1 MIMALISGH
10 GPKHASTH
18 GSGIARLMA
27 GVALV
32 VSSAMVLPAQAEG
45 RLQGGPKGVVKSS
58 KGELLE
64 GMMVQLIAQKNAVR
78 TTVYTNADGRYEFPA
93 LDAGTY
99 TLRIALPREF
109 KPFVKEQVEIKGP
122 AALADITLD
131 YVTDSDLL
139 PPRPEIAAQMTG
151 SEWLL
156 SLSGTGE
163 EKKLL
168 TNNCNWCH
176 SYQQI
181 FRNHYD
187 EAGWGKIVYRMTHG
201 AGSPLINI
209 NERGRWDGNEEARL
223 VKWLA
228 SVRGPDSKDP
238 SFVTLPRPQGR
249 QTRVVITEYELP
261 RLETA
266 THDVSGDSQGNVWY
280 STHRSSY
287 VGRLDPRTGAV
298 KEFHVPPV
306 GPGVLPGTH
315 WIHVDKNDI
324 VWGSENWAHNIWRLD
339 PKTEQFTRIPWKV
352 REPANTPMGGN
363 YAVDPEGFIW
373 KARERKVS
381 KVAALTGEPVIG
393 YVLKKFAGTYG
404 SAMSPDGRY
413 FGGGAWPRDGVVVV
427 DTKTAEV
434 FEPDTSP
441 RSGPARGEFDG
452 DNNYWSGGRG
462 GMLVKFDT
470 TEKRIHEYRLPTPYA
485 SMYSAQVDKN
495 GEVWAGEMHSGR
507 YLRFNPKTVAF
518 TEYVLP
524 EPYGIDRETW
534 IDNST
539 DPVTVWYVDHEGWL
553 VRIQPMD

>member
-1 MIMALISGH
+1 MH
-10 GPKHASTH
+10 R
-18 GSGIARLMA
+18 GIARLVA
-27 GVALV
+27 GVAIGFSL
-32 VSSAMVLPAQAEG
+32 AGVLPAQADA

-78 TTVYTNADGRYEFPA
+78 TTVYTNAEGRYEFPA
-93 LDAGTY
+93 LDAGSY

-109 KPFVKEQVEIKGP
+109 KPFVKEGVEIKGP

-131 YVTDSDLL
+131 YVTNSDLL

-187 EAGWGKIVYRMTHG
+187 EAGWGKIVYRMIHG

-209 NERGRWDGNEEARL
+209 NERGRWGGDEEARL

-266 THDVSGDSQGNVWY
+266 THDVSGDSKGNLWY

-306 GPGVLPGTH
+306 EKGVLPGTH
-315 WIHVDKNDI
+315 WIYVDKNDI
-324 VWGSENWAHNIWRLD
+324 VWGSENWAHSIWRLD
-339 PKTEQFTRIPWKV
+339 PKNEQFTRIPWKV

-363 YAVDPEGFIW
+363 YAIDPEGFIW
-373 KARERKVS
+373 KARARQVT
-381 KVAALTGEPVIG
+381 KVAPLTGEPVIS
-393 YVLKKFAGTYG
+393 YVLKKFAGHLWQRHE
-404 SAMSPDGRY
+404 PGRAL
-413 FGGGAWPRDGVVVV
+413 FRRRRLAARRRRGGGHQGSRGVRTRYLAAFRSGARRVRPAEQLLVGRSRRHAGEVRHHRKAHPRIPAADALCVHVFRPGRQERRSLGRRNALRPLPPLQSEDRRLHRIRAAGALRHRPRDLDRQFHRSRDRVVCR
-427 DTKTAEV
+427 
-434 FEPDTSP
+434 P
-441 RSGPARGEFDG
+441 RGLAGAHSADG
-452 DNNYWSGGRG
+452 LTCR
-462 GMLVKFDT
+462 
-470 TEKRIHEYRLPTPYA
+470 R
-485 SMYSAQVDKN
+485 
-495 GEVWAGEMHSGR
+495 
-507 YLRFNPKTVAF
+507 
-518 TEYVLP
+518 
-524 EPYGIDRETW
+524 
-534 IDNST
+534 
-539 DPVTVWYVDHEGWL
+539 
-553 VRIQPMD
+553 

>member
-1 MIMALISGH
+1 MALISGR
-10 GPKHASTH
+10 GSRLGSKR
-18 GSGIARLMA
+18 GSGAGWLIAGLALIVSCA
-27 GVALV
+27 G
-32 VSSAMVLPAQAEG
+32 SPPAQADT

-58 KGELLE
+58 KGEVLE

-93 LDAGTY
+93 LDAGRY

-109 KPFVKEQVEIKGP
+109 KPFVKEQVEIKGADAP
-122 AALADITLD
+122 ADITLD

-156 SLSGTGE
+156 SLSGSGE

-168 TNNCNWCH
+168 TSNCNWCH

-187 EAGWGKIVYRMTHG
+187 EAGWSKIVYRMTHG

-209 NERGRWDGNEEARL
+209 NERGRWGGDEEARL

-228 SVRGPDSKDP
+228 TVRGPDSKDP
-238 SFVTLPRPQGR
+238 AFVTLPRPQGR
-249 QTRVVITEYELP
+249 QTRVVVTEYELP

-266 THDVSGDSQGNVWY
+266 THDVSGDSQGNLWY

-287 VGRLDPRTGAV
+287 GRLDPRTGAV
-298 KEFHVPPV
+298 KEFHVPAV
-306 GPGVLPGTH
+306 EKGVLPGTH
-315 WIHVDKNDI
+315 WIYVDKHDI
-324 VWGSENWAHNIWRLD
+324 VWGSENWAHSIWRLD

-352 REPANTPMGGN
+352 REPVNTPMGGN
-363 YAVDPEGFIW
+363 YAIDPDGFIW
-373 KARERKVS
+373 KARERKVT
-381 KVAALTGEPVIG
+381 KVAAMTGEPVIG

-404 SAMSPDGRY
+404 SAMSRDGRY

-427 DTKTAEV
+427 DTKEAEV

-441 RSGPARGEFDG
+441 RSGPARGEFDLQ
-452 DNNYWSGGRG
+452 NNYWSGGRG

-507 YLRFNPKTVAF
+507 YLRFDPKTVAF

>member
-1 MIMALISGH
+1 MALISGH
-10 GPKHASTH
+10 GSKHVSTH
-18 GSGIARLMA
+18 GSVIASLMA
-27 GVALV
+27 GAALV
-32 VSSAMVLPAQAEG
+32 VSCAMALPAQADG

-109 KPFVKEQVEIKGP
+109 QPFVKEQVEIKGP
-122 AALADITLD
+122 AALADITLE
-131 YVTDSDLL
+131 YVTNSDLL

-168 TNNCNWCH
+168 TSNCNWCH

-266 THDVSGDSQGNVWY
+266 THDVSGDSKGNVWY

-306 GPGVLPGTH
+306 GEGVLPGTH
-315 WIHVDKNDI
+315 WIYVDKNDI

-373 KARERKVS
+373 KARERKVIEGRS
-381 KVAALTGEPVIG
+381 ADRRARHRLRRSRSSPGPTAAP
-393 YVLKKFAGTYG
+393 
-404 SAMSPDGRY
+404 
-413 FGGGAWPRDGVVVV
+413 
-427 DTKTAEV
+427 
-434 FEPDTSP
+434 
-441 RSGPARGEFDG
+441 
-452 DNNYWSGGRG
+452 
-462 GMLVKFDT
+462 
-470 TEKRIHEYRLPTPYA
+470 
-485 SMYSAQVDKN
+485 
-495 GEVWAGEMHSGR
+495 
-507 YLRFNPKTVAF
+507 
-518 TEYVLP
+518 
-524 EPYGIDRETW
+524 
-534 IDNST
+534 
-539 DPVTVWYVDHEGWL
+539 
-553 VRIQPMD
+553 

>member
-1 MIMALISGH
+1 MMTDRACRS
-10 GPKHASTH
+10 A
-18 GSGIARLMA
+18 ARLLATLAIALSAALAATPA
-27 GVALV
+27 G
-32 VSSAMVLPAQAEG
+32 AEAA
-45 RLQGGPKGVVKSS
+45 RLLGGPKGVVKSA

-64 GMMVQLIAQKNAVR
+64 GIMVQLIDNKNAVR
-78 TTVYTNADGRYEFPA
+78 TTVYSDAAGGYEFPV
-93 LDAGTY
+93 LEPGTY
-99 TLRIALPREF
+99 TLRVARPREF
-109 KPFVKEQVEIKGP
+109 RPYVKEGIAIAG
-122 AALADITLD
+122 AAPLPDITLD
-131 YVTDSDLL
+131 YVTDQDLL
-139 PPRPEIAAQMTG
+139 PPLPGIAAQMTG

-163 EKKLL
+163 QKKLL

-187 EAGWGKIVYRMTHG
+187 EAGWSKIIYRMVHG

-209 NERGRWDGNEEARL
+209 NERGRWSDAEEAKL

-228 SVRGPDSKDP
+228 TVRGPDSPDP
-238 SFVTLPRPQGR
+238 SFVMLPRPQGR

-261 RLETA
+261 RLEPA
-266 THDVSGDSQGNVWY
+266 THDVTGDSQGNVWY

-287 VGRLDPRTGAV
+287 VGRLDPKTGIV

-306 GPGVLPGTH
+306 KPGALPGTH
-315 WIHVDKNDI
+315 WIYADKNDI
-324 VWGSENWAHNIWRLD
+324 IWGSENWAHSIWRLD
-339 PKTEQFTRIPWKV
+339 PKTGQFTRIPWQV
-352 REPANTPMGGN
+352 REPLNSPMGGN

-373 KARERKVS
+373 KARDRKVS
-381 KVAALTGEPVIG
+381 KVAALTGDPVIG
-393 YVLKKFAGTYG
+393 FVLKKFAGTYG
-404 SAMSPDGRY
+404 SAMSRDGRY

-427 DTKTAEV
+427 DTETAEV

-441 RSGPARGEFDG
+441 RSGPARGEFDR
-452 DNNYWSGGRG
+452 DDNYWAGGRG
-462 GMLVKFDT
+462 GMLVKFDMR
-470 TEKRIHEYRLPTPYA
+470 EKRIHEYPLPTPYA
-485 SMYSAQVDKN
+485 SMYSAQTDRN

-507 YLRFNPKTVAF
+507 YLRFDPKTVSF

-539 DPVTVWYVDHEGWL
+539 DPVTVWYVDHEGFL
-553 VRIQPMD
+553 VRIQPRD